1 MLTVLGLTLHSP
13 ACVSLFDFI
22 RRSVTITPRFILTTV
37 SYRSVLLVRSTFCA
51 REWQGGGVECGRQ
64 HREWA
69 AHCPGAQATYGKCGY
84 VDFLKLCWERERQ
97 CDLTVA
103 FTFAAHVV
111 VTVDFRPC
119 RPCVFCFSLWAIRVG
134 PALHDCC
141 LFFLFRSFFLFPC
154 NSSLLWLSSHIIFRV
169 LNFYLFW
176 AKHTIFC
183 FVFLLMAYAPL
194 SLDVFVLLS
203 GQFAEAVIAL

>member
-1 MLTVLGLTLHSP
+1 MLTVLDLAFTSLCFAFRFHSP
-13 ACVSLFDFI
+13 QRHHYSSLHPYNRLLSLCSVSSLHLLRQRVA
-22 RRSVTITPRFILTTV
+22 RRWRWMRQTT
-37 SYRSVLLVRSTFCA
+37 
-51 REWQGGGVECGRQ
+51 
-64 HREWA
+64 REWA

-154 NSSLLWLSSHIIFRV
+154 NSSLLWLSSHIFFRV